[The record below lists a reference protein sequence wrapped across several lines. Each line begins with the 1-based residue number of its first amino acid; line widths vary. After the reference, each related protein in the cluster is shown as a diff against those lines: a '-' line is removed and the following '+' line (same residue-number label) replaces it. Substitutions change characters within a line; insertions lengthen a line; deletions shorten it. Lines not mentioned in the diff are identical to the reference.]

1 MDDFQ
6 NSTCEYIET
15 WCNDIIAIC
24 RNVAFGEGGGVQ
36 VKVRDIH
43 VVQNNSIS
51 KIVSSAVMK
60 LYKCKE
66 KENETECKQTVS
78 NTNENAKKKILLQ
91 P

>member
-1 MDDFQ
+1 M
-6 NSTCEYIET
+6 
-15 WCNDIIAIC
+15 
-24 RNVAFGEGGGVQ
+24 
-36 VKVRDIH
+36 KVRDIH

-78 NTNENAKKKILLQ
+78 NTNENAKKILLQ